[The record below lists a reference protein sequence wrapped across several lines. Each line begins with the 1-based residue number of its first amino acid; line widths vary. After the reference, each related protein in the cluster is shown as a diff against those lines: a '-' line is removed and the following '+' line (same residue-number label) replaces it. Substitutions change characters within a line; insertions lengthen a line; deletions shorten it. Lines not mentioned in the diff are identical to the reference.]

1 MPLTAVAV
9 QNAKAAEASYRLNDG
24 NSLYL
29 EVRPS
34 GVKTWLYRYKIAG
47 KENTFTIGQFS
58 PATAEHISVR
68 DARLALDKARMLVK
82 RGIHPVQ
89 HRNEQ
94 KLLAPTPPKHSFR
107 ALAEEWLLK
116 NAPNRSERNTRQI
129 RHVLMTDVYPAI
141 GSLNMDDIK
150 ASQILE
156 IMQRVE
162 ARGATSFA
170 LLIRQWTSAIFRY
183 AIATLR
189 AEIDPTYALR
199 GAIVRRPVKHSQ
211 ALSKPDLMTFL
222 TVLENYRGEQ
232 KTILGFHL
240 MLLTFVRRMELCG
253 ARWEEFDFQ
262 AAEWRIP
269 AHRMKMRDQHIV
281 PLSRQ
286 ALAILD
292 QLKAINGHREFVFPN
307 ARNPHTY
314 MAPNALNDALRRMGF
329 GGEDT
334 IGFTTH
340 GFRSTACTLLN
351 EAGFRPD
358 IIDLQLSH
366 KERNPVRAAY
376 NRAIHLEERHAMM
389 QSWADMIDAMK
400 APNSPSPAARPQSS
414 ERPAIADVFARPHDR
429 GQPQPSAKP
438 LINRL
443 NETVH

>member
-89 HRNEQ
+89 HRDEQ
-94 KLLAPTPPKHSFR
+94 KLLAPTPPKHKFR

-116 NAPNRSERNTRQI
+116 NAPNRTERNTRQI
-129 RHVLMTDVYPAI
+129 RHVLMTDVYPTI
-141 GSLNMDDIK
+141 GSLNLDDIK

-189 AEIDPTYALR
+189 AENDPTYALR
-199 GAIVRRPVKHSQ
+199 SAIVRRPVKHSR
-211 ALSKPDLMTFL
+211 ALSKSDLMTFL
-222 TVLENYRGEQ
+222 TVLENYRGEPN
-232 KTILGFHL
+232 TILGFHL

-253 ARWEEFDFQ
+253 ARWEEFDFR
-262 AAEWRIP
+262 ATEWRIP

-286 ALAILD
+286 ALAILA
-292 QLKAINGHREFVFPN
+292 QLKTINGHREFVFPN

-314 MAPNALNDALRRMGF
+314 MAPNALNDAIRRMGF
-329 GGEDT
+329 GGDDT
-334 IGFTTH
+334 IGFSTH
-340 GFRSTACTLLN
+340 GFRSTACTMLN
-351 EAGFRPD
+351 EAGFRSD

-366 KERNPVRAAY
+366 KERSPVRAAY
-376 NRAIHLEERHAMM
+376 NRAVHLEERHAMM
-389 QSWADMIDAMK
+389 QSWANMIDAMK
-400 APNSPSPAARPQSS
+400 GPNSPGTGARPQPS
-414 ERPAIADVFARPHDR
+414 ESPAVADVFAGPQDR
-429 GQPQPSAKP
+429 DRAQSTAKS
-438 LINRL
+438 LIQRMS
-443 NETVH
+443 ETLH

>member
-1 MPLTAVAV
+1 MPLTAAAV

-24 NSLYL
+24 NSRLYL

-34 GVKTWLYRYKIAG
+34 GWLKTWLYRYKIAG

-58 PATAEHISVR
+58 PATADHMSVR

-94 KLLAPTPPKHSFR
+94 KLLAPTPAKHKFR

-141 GSLNMDDIK
+141 GSLNVDDIK

-170 LLIRQWTSAIFRY
+170 LLIRQWTSAISDMQSRHCAPTLIRPMRY
-183 AIATLR
+183 AA
-189 AEIDPTYALR
+189 
-199 GAIVRRPVKHSQ
+199 AIVRRPVKHSQ
-211 ALSKPDLMTFL
+211 ALSKSDLMTFL
-222 TVLENYRGEQ
+222 TVLENYSGEQ

-240 MLLTFVRRMELCG
+240 MLLTFVRRMELCA

-281 PLSRQ
+281 PLSHQ

-307 ARNPHTY
+307 ARNPHAY
-314 MAPNALNDALRRMGF
+314 MAPNALNDALSRMGF

-334 IGFTTH
+334 IGVTTH

-351 EAGFRPD
+351 EVGFRPD

-366 KERNPVRAAY
+366 KEI
-376 NRAIHLEERHAMM
+376 AIRPRRL
-389 QSWADMIDAMK
+389 QSRCSSRRTAWHDAK
-400 APNSPSPAARPQSS
+400 LGR
-414 ERPAIADVFARPHDR
+414 HDR
-429 GQPQPSAKP
+429 CDEGGK
-438 LINRL
+438 L
-443 NETVH
+443 T